1 MPIYVRGG
9 EAIIHFTAERE
20 NTMKAR
26 YSAWILLLVTVA
38 SACETPAAPPAEG
51 AEPAMSPLVM
61 GQASLHVPASG
72 IFTQSAIT
80 GLDVQPAGPNTI
92 VEQTSEGTISGTLTG
107 PYQDDVKVVIHPN
120 GRFNAHF
127 TITCQCTVDGRQGV
141 LELVA
146 NDTGELVSPD
156 VAVFAGRAVITGGT
170 GELAGLRGVLEIE
183 GVVDVPTGLSTY
195 TYSGH
200 IHFQP
205 S

>member
-1 MPIYVRGG
+1 
-9 EAIIHFTAERE
+9 
-20 NTMKAR
+20 MKAR
-26 YSAWILLLVTVA
+26 YSAWILLLAT

-51 AEPAMSPLVM
+51 AESAMSPLVM
-61 GQASLHVPASG
+61 RQASTLMPAAG
-72 IFTQSAIT
+72 TFVQTAIT
-80 GLDVQPAGPNTI
+80 GLDIRTAGPNTI
-92 VEQTSEGTISGTLTG
+92 LEQTAEGTISGTLTG
-107 PYQDDVKVVIHPN
+107 PFQDDLKVVIHSN

-127 TITCQCTVDGRQGV
+127 TMTCQCTVDGKQGALDLV
-141 LELVA
+141 L

-183 GVVDVPTGLSTY
+183 GVVDVPSGLSTY